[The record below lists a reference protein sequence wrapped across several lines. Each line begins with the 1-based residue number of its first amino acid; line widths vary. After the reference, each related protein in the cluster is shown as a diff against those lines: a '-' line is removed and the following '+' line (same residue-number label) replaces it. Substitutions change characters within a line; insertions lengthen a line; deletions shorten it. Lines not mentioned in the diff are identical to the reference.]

1 MRKFHVKKGD
11 TVKVI
16 TGEFK
21 GRQAKIAAVLPVKS
35 RVVLEGIAS
44 GRMRTVRKTRKNP
57 NGGMVERPVSVHV
70 SNVKKIDAAAKPAK
84 SAADKK
90 AAETKVKEKKE
101 NAKDA

>member
-21 GRQAKIAAVLPVKS
+21 GREAKIATVLPAKS
-35 RVVLEGIAS
+35 RVVLEGVSS
-44 GRMRTVRKTRKNP
+44 GRMRTLKKTRKNP

-70 SNVKKIDAAAKPAK
+70 SNVKKVEAVAKPASEKKAAAKK
-84 SAADKK
+84 ED
-90 AAETKVKEKKE
+90 KEKVEK
-101 NAKDA
+101 NA